1 MRATA
6 SIALLFLLT
15 ACNDTPAPA
24 EAPSD
29 KTAAKTPTADAAAK
43 KAAPSCTW
51 TADHSAASV
60 GWTAFKFTEKTGV
73 GGAFDTLTVAGGQG
87 MDAPWKALDGL
98 TFEIDTAS
106 VNSKN
111 PERDAKIKQHFFGGM
126 SDTATIK
133 GKVKANSA
141 GKATLSIAMN
151 GATHNVVVDVKHTEG
166 GPLSLSGTIDVETW
180 DGGGAIAALNK
191 VCDELHKGADGVSK
205 LWSEVAISAEVPLKK
220 TCG

>member
-6 SIALLFLLT
+6 SITLVSLLL
-15 ACNDTPAPA
+15 ACNDAPAPA
-24 EAPSD
+24 EPPAEETVAQA
-29 KTAAKTPTADAAAK
+29 TAVDAAAK
-43 KAAPSCTW
+43 EAAPSCTW
-51 TADHSAASV
+51 TVDHSAASV
-60 GWTAFKFTEKTGV
+60 GWTAFKFTEKTAV

-126 SDTATIK
+126 SETTTIK

-151 GATHNVVVDVKHTEG
+151 GASHDVVVDVKHTAG

-180 DGGGAIAALNK
+180 GGGGAIAALNT
-191 VCDELHKGADGVSK
+191 VCDDLHKGADGVSK

-220 TCG
+220 RCG